1 MADPSS
7 DVAKLQGHL
16 DLLRNE
22 HRKLL
27 ARNSELERA
36 VSAGG
41 SAPNSFAT
49 QLVKA
54 AADLFDKSLYSDILV
69 VADDKKIHAHRFVL
83 AARGKWTAE
92 PLADAEVIEFT
103 TSYPVARA
111 LLRFAYTDTV
121 EDNEDVHFLISLL
134 RSSKGM
140 QLPDLAVRLEP
151 YVISKLGTRTCV
163 PALVAAHEVN
173 AVSLKKVDT
182 GTVFRHQHLL
192 SYPSLHL
199 KSYRVAGRSW
209 IPASWRE

>member
-103 TSYPVARA
+103 TSYPVALGAAPLRRGGQLRPSHPPCAARRGVGSPAPRA
-111 LLRFAYTDTV
+111 PSQGARVKARNVVYVSNSATTTSTV
-121 EDNEDVHFLISLL
+121 
-134 RSSKGM
+134 
-140 QLPDLAVRLEP
+140 
-151 YVISKLGTRTCV
+151 
-163 PALVAAHEVN
+163 
-173 AVSLKKVDT
+173 
-182 GTVFRHQHLL
+182 
-192 SYPSLHL
+192 
-199 KSYRVAGRSW
+199 
-209 IPASWRE
+209 